1 MDDARRL
8 TDALAG
14 EFERRVVQE
23 SLTRILKCLDL
34 LDVEQVWSRP
44 NENTVSVGN
53 LVLHLAGNLRQ
64 YVVAGLGAALDTRRR
79 AEEFSEHGPLPTAEL
94 VERIGGT
101 VRAAAVVVRRLE
113 PAALLATH
121 RVQGFEETGTSILVH
136 VIEHFSYHT
145 GQITYAAKTML
156 NVDTGYYAGQD
167 LDQTSG

>member
-64 YVVAGLGAALDTRRR
+64 YVVSGLGGVADTRRR
-79 AEEFSEHGPLPTAEL
+79 AEEFSERGPLPPAEL
-94 VERIGGT
+94 VERIRGT
-101 VRAAAVVVRRLE
+101 VGDAATVVRRLE

-121 RVQGFEETGTSILVH
+121 GVQGFEETGASILVH

-145 GQITYAAKTML
+145 GQITYAVKL
-156 NVDTGYYAGQD
+156 LKNVDLGYYAGQD
-167 LDQTSG
+167 LDQTGA